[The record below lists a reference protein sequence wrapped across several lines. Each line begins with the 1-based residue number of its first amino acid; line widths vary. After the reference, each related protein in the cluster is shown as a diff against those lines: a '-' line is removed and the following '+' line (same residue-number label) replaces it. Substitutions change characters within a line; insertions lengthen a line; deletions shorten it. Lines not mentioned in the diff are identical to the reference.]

1 MTPRR
6 RIRGE
11 IVIGLI
17 LSALAPAP
25 PQEPHP
31 ADSLVDAAATP
42 ASLARDRAAQG
53 AKTYEM
59 AWLYFT
65 ENRIDVDQVYR
76 WSRRA
81 WEADVAA
88 ATDQAGRVAAAEA
101 HRERISRLEAKI
113 AKIRQ
118 LGFGN
123 SLDVEEVLY
132 YRQEAE
138 YWIASARAR

>member
-1 MTPRR
+1 MTHRR
-6 RIRGE
+6 RVLVR
-11 IVIGLI
+11 IVPGITLA
-17 LSALAPAP
+17 LAALAPAP
-25 PQEPHP
+25 RQEPRQ
-31 ADSLVDAAATP
+31 ADLAVAPTL

-53 AKTYEM
+53 VKSYDM

-65 ENRIDVDQVYR
+65 ENRIDVDHVYR

-81 WEADVAA
+81 WEADMDA
-88 ATDQAGRVAAAEA
+88 ATDQAGRIAAAEA
-101 HRERISRLEAKI
+101 HRERISKLEAKI

-132 YRQEAE
+132 YRNEAE
-138 YWIASARAR
+138 FWIARARAK